1 MTDSTNVTPYPGNP
15 RGAAGDGGDGGGFD
29 TRPRALEIHVA
40 RVEERVAAI
49 QAAMATKA
57 DIEAVK
63 TLIAD
68 RDAKQQRWLLGI
80 LAGAAIAVTIAL
92 LRTFMD

>member
-15 RGAAGDGGDGGGFD
+15 RGGTGSGGDGGNVD
-29 TRPRALEIHVA
+29 NRLRALEVHVA
-40 RVEERVAAI
+40 RIDERVAAI
-49 QAAMATKA
+49 QAGMATKA

>member
-1 MTDSTNVTPYPGNP
+1 
-15 RGAAGDGGDGGGFD
+15 
-29 TRPRALEIHVA
+29 
-40 RVEERVAAI
+40 
-49 QAAMATKA
+49 MATKA